1 MPAPWRKKGVTVGE
15 AAARWA
21 GARAVGDPHPV
32 GPNVWPA
39 GWYLSIEGTDRVLA
53 HGSEDAG
60 GDGRRPP
67 FPRNTVDPT
76 GHRSG

>member
-1 MPAPWRKKGVTVGE
+1 MLE
-15 AAARWA
+15 RWA
-21 GARAVGDPHPV
+21 TPSQW

-76 GHRSG
+76 GHRSGKGCATVHQHYYEHR